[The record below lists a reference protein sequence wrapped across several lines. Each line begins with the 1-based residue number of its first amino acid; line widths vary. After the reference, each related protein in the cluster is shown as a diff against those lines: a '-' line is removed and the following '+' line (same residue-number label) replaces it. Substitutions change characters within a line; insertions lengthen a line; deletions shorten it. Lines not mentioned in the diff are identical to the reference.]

1 MTRKQPLRFM
11 PSRSFLRVCIAWTA
25 AHWGAGVTTGSSDM
39 SSKGERERIT
49 ISISSDE
56 NVLIIEERNRTGES
70 FSGAI
75 IRLAKLGL
83 EQQAQAEAARV
94 TVAEAARHDEPVALL
109 TVHSSTSTDIVPAPA
124 AAMSVIT
131 PVPAPAARTVIEPT
145 PTGALPAMRQQRQ
158 KPWWTPTALGE
169 APNGSEKARWSAVG
183 VLSAVL
189 ALMLVPGNGMVAA
202 AVSQTVLGEPGDG
215 IAASNLLFERYS
227 NRAGPRR
234 HWEATARVADNQ
246 ARVKACADR
255 ADRFSDYRRLAACEI
270 HVSSRRRAIEV
281 GQGIVD

>member
-1 MTRKQPLRFM
+1 
-11 PSRSFLRVCIAWTA
+11 
-25 AHWGAGVTTGSSDM
+25 M
-39 SSKGERERIT
+39 SSKSERERIT

-56 NVLIIEERNRTGES
+56 NALIIEERNRTSES

-83 EQQAQAEAARV
+83 EQQTQAEAARV

-109 TVHSSTSTDIVPAPA
+109 TVHSSTPAITIASPSTSTDIVPAPA

-145 PTGALPAMRQQRQ
+145 PTGALPVMRQQRQ

-215 IAASNLLFERYS
+215 IAASNRLFEHYS
-227 NRAGPRR
+227 HRAGPLR
-234 HWEATARVADNQ
+234 HWEATTRLADNQ

-255 ADRFSDYRRLAACEI
+255 ADRFSDYRRLAPCEI